1 MTFKKFFA
9 VTMAALLVTLP
20 LVGLAQ
26 SVNVPGLLVAPFKA
40 KYVSD
45 NITAVSTDVGIYVRY
60 VGSAAGAATVAV
72 AAADADLSF
81 VANGVADTT
90 VNPAGAATAC
100 GATPGTLDTADTD
113 CDTLGEVVDHINQSA
128 NWNAVVAAALRTDTS
143 INSLDT
149 LAATDAKGPAGLGLL
164 KDTVV
169 ALNITNVLLPGGG
182 RLAAGN
188 AAQLPAGIENWQSNP
203 QKVTPHPFND
213 RDTVMLYA
221 SHNDAYTGAAGP
233 YIVYCV
239 YENYKAGGFGSSEL
253 AIVLYQ
259 EAMAATTV
267 TGKIDEFQTAGGL
280 SCSAGKMLVRV
291 SAATTLT
298 APTNVVTGYVKTRN
312 P

>member
-9 VTMAALLVTLP
+9 VVMAALLVTLP
-20 LVGLAQ
+20 LAGLAQ

-45 NITAVSTDVGIYVRY
+45 NITAVSTDVGIYVKY
-60 VGSAAGAATVAV
+60 VGSEAGAATVEV
-72 AAADADLSF
+72 AAATGDLTF
-81 VANGVADTT
+81 IANGVADDSFECP
-90 VNPAGAATAC
+90 VSGAL
-100 GATPGTLDTADTD
+100 GGIIDVSDTA
-113 CDTLGEVVDHINQSA
+113 CDTLGEVVD
-128 NWNAVVAAALRTDTS
+128 V
-143 INSLDT
+143 INSSTDRSWIAVISAGLRADSSNNTLDT
-149 LAATDAKGPAGLGLL
+149 LAATTAKGPSGVGLL

-182 RLAAGN
+182 RLVAGN
-188 AAQLPAGIENWQSNP
+188 QAQLPGGIENWQSNP
-203 QKVTPHPFND
+203 QKVTPHPFAD

-221 SHNDAYTGAAGP
+221 SANDTYTGAAGP
-233 YIVYCV
+233 YIVHCV
-239 YENYKAGGFGSSEL
+239 YEHYKAGGVGSSEL
-253 AIVLYQ
+253 VITLYQ

-280 SCSAGKMLVRV
+280 SCTGGKMLVRT

-298 APTNVVTGYVKTRN
+298 APTHVVTGYVKARN